1 MSGDQTPRL
10 RERDQPWMMR
20 TYAGHSTAKAS
31 NQLYR
36 GNLAKGQ
43 TGLSV
48 AFDLPTQTG
57 YDPDDELAR
66 GEVGKVGVPIS
77 HRGDMATLMDG
88 IPLGE
93 MNTSMTINA
102 TAAWLLAL
110 YIVAAE
116 EQGVAQERLQGTTQ
130 NDIIKEFLARGTYAF
145 PPAPSMRLT
154 ADMIAYTVEHVPK
167 WNPINICSYHLQEA
181 GATPV
186 QEIAYAISNAV
197 AVLDAARERID
208 ASIEGPDE
216 ELMGQV
222 FGRISFFVNAGVRF
236 VEEHAKLR
244 AMSILWEELG
254 RERYGVT
261 DPKHLRFRYGVQ
273 VNSLGLTEAQPENNV
288 QRIVLETLA
297 VTLGRDARA
306 RAIQLPAW
314 NEALGLPRPWD
325 QQWSLRIQQVMAY
338 ETDLLE
344 YPDIFEGSHVMDG
357 LVAELLEGARAE
369 IAVVAEH
376 GGAVEAVPYMKGALV
391 DSHRRRIHRI
401 ESGEQIVVGQNRFAE
416 TEESPLTADG
426 LGPTHPSILVVDPAV
441 EAEQIEAVRRWR
453 SERDQTAVDAALSDL
468 ARVAGQESSQEN
480 LMIPTIAA
488 ARAGATTGEWSRTL
502 REVFGSYRAP
512 TGVGEA
518 SGHETP
524 DGDLKELRQEV
535 ARLQEQLGRRPKIL
549 VGKPG
554 LDGHSNGAEQIAV
567 RARDS
572 GMDVVYEGIRLT
584 PAQIAASALQ
594 EGVHVIGL
602 SILSGS
608 HRELIPAVI
617 EALREA
623 GVQAPVVVGGIIPD
637 QDVAPLKRAGVAC
650 VYTPKDFDL
659 TRIMR
664 DIVELVGSGAG
675 ADSGTSSGNGTA
687 VGSGNG
693 SAPSGSALKA

>member
-1 MSGDQTPRL
+1 MSGDHPPRL
-10 RERDQPWMMR
+10 PERDRPWMMR

-31 NQLYR
+31 NELYR
-36 GNLAKGQ
+36 RNLEKGQ
-43 TGLSV
+43 TGLSI

-57 YDPDDELAR
+57 YDPDGELAR

-77 HRGDMATLMDG
+77 HRGDMAALMHG
-88 IPLGE
+88 IPLAE

-116 EQGVAQERLQGTTQ
+116 EQGVDQQQLQGTTQ

-145 PPAPSMRLT
+145 PPAPSMRLI

-186 QEIAYAISNAV
+186 QEIAYAMSNAI
-197 AVLDAARERID
+197 AVLDAARERV
-208 ASIEGPDE
+208 PDSRMDE
-216 ELMGQV
+216 V

-236 VEEHAKLR
+236 IEEHAKLR
-244 AMSILWEELG
+244 AMAILWEELG
-254 RERYGVT
+254 RDRYGVH
-261 DPKHLRFRYGVQ
+261 DPRHLRFRYGVQ

-288 QRIVLETLA
+288 QRIVLEALA

-325 QQWSLRIQQVMAY
+325 QQWSLRIQQVLAY
-338 ETDLLE
+338 ETDILE
-344 YPDIFEGSHVMDG
+344 YPDIFAGSTVIEG

-369 IAVVAEH
+369 MAVVAEH
-376 GGAVEAVPYMKGALV
+376 GGAVEAVPYMKAALV
-391 DSHRRRIHRI
+391 DSHRARMQRI
-401 ESGEQIVVGQNRFAE
+401 ESGEQVVVGQNRFTE
-416 TEESPLTADG
+416 TEPSPLAG
-426 LGPTHPSILVVDPAV
+426 QGEAQILVVDAAV
-441 EAEQIEAVRRWR
+441 EAEQIEALERWR
-453 SERDQTAVDAALSDL
+453 AGRDADAVERALSEL
-468 ARVAGQESSQEN
+468 ARVAGGDEN
-480 LMIPTIAA
+480 IMPATIAA
-488 ARAGATTGEWSRTL
+488 ARAGATTGEWAQTL
-502 REVFGSYRAP
+502 RDVFGEYRAP

-518 SGHETP
+518 TGLP
-524 DGDLKELRQEV
+524 DSEELDELRDEV
-535 ARLQEQLGRRPKIL
+535 ARVSEALGRRVKLL

-567 RARDS
+567 RARDA
-572 GMDVVYEGIRLT
+572 GIEVVYEGIRLT
-584 PAQIAASALQ
+584 PGQIARSAVQ

-608 HRELIPAVI
+608 HMRLIPDVLD
-617 EALREA
+617 ALARA
-623 GVQAPVVVGGIIPD
+623 GAEVPVVVGGIIPEPD
-637 QDVAPLKRAGVAC
+637 AETLREAGVAA

-659 TRIMR
+659 TRIVR
-664 DIVELVGSGAG
+664 DIVALVAERHGV
-675 ADSGTSSGNGTA
+675 TA
-687 VGSGNG
+687 Q
-693 SAPSGSALKA
+693 A